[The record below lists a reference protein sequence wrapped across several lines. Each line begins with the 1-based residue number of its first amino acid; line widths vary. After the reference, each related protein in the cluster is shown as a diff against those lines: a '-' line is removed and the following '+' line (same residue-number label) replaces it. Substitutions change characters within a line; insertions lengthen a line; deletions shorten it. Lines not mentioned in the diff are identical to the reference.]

1 MTYFKD
7 NYKKSFLVDSAWA
20 IIWFIW
26 LIDILYFHKQ
36 NEWLMMLFVI
46 GGVCLFVMNVNYFS
60 VFTHYHMKL
69 MGYFKN
75 AFLLQWAVHYYAF
88 LY

>member
-1 MTYFKD
+1 M
-7 NYKKSFLVDSAWA
+7 DSAWA